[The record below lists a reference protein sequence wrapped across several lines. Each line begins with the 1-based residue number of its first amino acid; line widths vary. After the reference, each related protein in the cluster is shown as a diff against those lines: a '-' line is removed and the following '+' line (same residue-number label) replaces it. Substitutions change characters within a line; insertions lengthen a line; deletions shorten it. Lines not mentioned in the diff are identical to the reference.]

1 MSKQDSLDDIVG
13 KARGE
18 AEALGSQNDSAS
30 GQKKP
35 ETSKNANLIVLVI
48 IALVLLL
55 VRVVVIDAESRQLD
69 EDAAL
74 AALQIFT
81 EADSRIVD
89 YFRQNRELPE
99 EYPDNLYRSAV
110 EYQKTDDD
118 RYTIRVLIEPHDT
131 VVERNTDR
139 NTPPE
144 NLEDLLNI

>member
-1 MSKQDSLDDIVG
+1 MSKQDSLDDVVG

-18 AEALGSQNDSAS
+18 AQALESQNDIAS
-30 GQKKP
+30 SKK
-35 ETSKNANLIVLVI
+35 ESESNKNTSLIVLVI
-48 IALVLLL
+48 IALALLL
-55 VRVVVIDAESRQLD
+55 GRVVVIDAESRQLD

-81 EADSRIVD
+81 EADSSIVD

-99 EYPDNLYRSAV
+99 EYPDLLYSSIV
-110 EYQKTDDD
+110 EYQKIDDN

-131 VVERNTDR
+131 VIERSTDR
-139 NTPPE
+139 STPPE